1 MPTARR
7 PGVIKGGIKDG
18 PVATRTPPAR
28 PRFPADSRWI
38 SGVAVS
44 HGSIVINRAAE
55 ESISEGASLFASGI
69 KKVEGNFSSGDVIE
83 VLAPS
88 GRLIARGVPKVS
100 ATLMSLVRAMQT
112 DEIAIVMTEIL
123 GKFQLGNVMSKPGS
137 AAGGDGEKIS
147 RLPAVLAP

>member
-7 PGVIKGGIKDG
+7 PGVIKGCIKDE
-18 PVATRTPPAR
+18 PVGTRTPPAR
-28 PRFPADSRWI
+28 PRFPADSRGI

-69 KKVEGNFSSGDVIE
+69 KQGEGNFSSGDVIE

-88 GRLIARGVPKVS
+88 GRLIARGGPKAS
-100 ATLMSLVRAMQT
+100 APRMSLARAMQT
-112 DEIAIVMTEIL
+112 DQTA
-123 GKFQLGNVMSKPGS
+123 
-137 AAGGDGEKIS
+137 
-147 RLPAVLAP
+147 